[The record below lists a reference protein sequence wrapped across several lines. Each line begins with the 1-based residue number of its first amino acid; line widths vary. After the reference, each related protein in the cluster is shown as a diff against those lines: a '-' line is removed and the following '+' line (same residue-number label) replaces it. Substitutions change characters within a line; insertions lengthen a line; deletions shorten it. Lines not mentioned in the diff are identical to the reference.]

1 MQRTR
6 EDPLV
11 LPGLYPDRNVA
22 HVLVRLLVEGEAD
35 ASKLELRDL
44 VPVWKVGVKCQRVLL
59 LLEEVNVQA
68 FPPV

>member
-11 LPGLYPDRNVA
+11 LSRLYPDRNVT

-44 VPVWKVGVKCQRVLL
+44 VPVWKVGV
-59 LLEEVNVQA
+59 
-68 FPPV
+68 